1 MYTPRTALQL
11 VGSWYN
17 IFLIM
22 FFVSNMIA
30 ELQKNDNLVQICL
43 QMSQLD
49 RQWSSYFLKVF
60 FNDLQSF

>member
-1 MYTPRTALQL
+1 
-11 VGSWYN
+11 
-17 IFLIM
+17 
-22 FFVSNMIA
+22 MIA

-49 RQWSSYFLKVF
+49 RQWISYFLKVF

>member
-1 MYTPRTALQL
+1 
-11 VGSWYN
+11 
-17 IFLIM
+17 
-22 FFVSNMIA
+22 MIA